1 MTFSEQTIKI
11 LDYICEK
18 FGIAIDWTSETI
30 WPTIQTLAAKYISWE
45 IASSI
50 IWIIIWAIAM
60 IICLLVIKWISRYVK
75 DNEHGIWDDPQ
86 IAGVVF
92 SYIFMVVFGVAACS
106 QVFDIV
112 KCIVFPEL
120 EIFEFLRATLNSMSK

>member
-30 WPTIQTLAAKYISWE
+30 WPTIQTLATKYIRWE

-50 IWIIIWAIAM
+50 LWIIIWSITM
-60 IICLLVIKWISRYVK
+60 IICFVLIKKINRCVKNNDGCWYDGTVI
-75 DNEHGIWDDPQ
+75 GIGLSY
-86 IAGVVF
+86 AGVVA
-92 SYIFMVVFGVAACS
+92 FGTAICS

-120 EIFEFLRATLNSMSK
+120 KLFEFLQATLNSMSR